1 VSENLWM
8 AGSVAGHGES
18 IVSFNSKLVHGLE
31 IIDMKIDGRCHCGK
45 ISYEAEID
53 PEKVIICHC
62 TDCQTNSGAPYRANV
77 PAAIE
82 NFKLTGQPKLYVKT
96 ADSGTKATIAFCGD
110 CGSALYSA
118 KLENPVI
125 VNLRLGAVKQRAQLT
140 PKAQFWCGSAMPWV
154 MDINRIPQ
162 SPDQSRPV
170 RKP

>member
-1 VSENLWM
+1 MKN
-8 AGSVAGHGES
+8 
-18 IVSFNSKLVHGLE
+18 
-31 IIDMKIDGRCHCGK
+31 MKIDGRCHCGK

-82 NFKLTGQPKLYVKT
+82 TFELTGQPKTYVKI
-96 ADSGTKATIAFCGD
+96 ADSGNKAVIAFCGD

-118 KLENPVI
+118 KLENPAV
-125 VNLRLGAVKQRAQLT
+125 VNLRLGAVTQRAELI
-140 PKAQFWCGSAMPWV
+140 PKAQFWCSSAMPWV
-154 MDINRIPQ
+154 MDISRIPQ